1 MRKGTTALQDAAK
14 ARKLSDALRALLS
27 IQAVLK
33 SSAPQQEPAQ
43 EDMLAACTA
52 LATSLS
58 IAQGLLSPIASKQDG
73 KSASMV
79 TDFVISSVAWVE
91 QLSPSKPAGSQL
103 LQGYTLLT
111 AMVCKLGAAFLF
123 DPRMVGAMGGPG
135 FKSAA
140 EAVRAALAK
149 MCDFSAEQLGR
160 SWTAVSIEPG
170 PHQPGSEADAVVLQ
184 GRELVAAVFVGLNNI
199 GRLAQQ
205 MMGNTNQPVELR
217 SLRNV
222 NLGWKN
228 LTDLLCRKLPP
239 GCRQTCVTESQTQL
253 LLGGCLDI
261 LLSELAVFAANPR
274 IDRLSPPLDPFL
286 TQVLHFWQSNITRT
300 VEEFFTHV
308 SPSNRQKVLAASLAA
323 YTCLEAAEEASSSPH
338 AGPLSPTASAQA
350 ADPKQGQGPG
360 QAGSN
365 GAAAPP
371 GARGAGQ
378 AGAGASSRAE
388 ALQGLASRVAP
399 RLSHMVLVLMDLGAQ
414 EPGPG
419 ACMRQWAL
427 ECAAG
432 IAVSLAPLLQGPQTE
447 SESAATVAA
456 AGAAGTAAVAAGAAA
471 AAAAAAEAATSPG
484 GMAGAGSSGAGEG
497 PSSEQQ
503 GRLALML
510 ALAAQCCSRPAG
522 YGPVTL
528 LTLGRHLLPAL
539 LALMLRCHGPQVL
552 HCYGPLLALAQ
563 AASPSAPHALPAPS
577 LYHTTA
583 PDPTPTTPTSAPAPS
598 TSPPLSMARAAKLL
612 GEVVQAG
619 VGLLLA
625 TSTAR
630 EQAGCQPEPLVLE
643 PFDAALHETL
653 AQLCLLACSPNP
665 VMARLATD
673 MLCAATGAMGEACAA
688 RLLVEVGG
696 LLGGVAGAEAAQL
709 LQGMLGPGAEAGGLG
724 GLGQQGKADSQ
735 GMARG
740 GGEGTELL
748 KVVGVLGLAETRP
761 LVLLLGSLVQASPP
775 AAVRQAYLCLQLH
788 SQCLVPCS
796 VPSAPSA
803 PTLGSQQ
810 QGAGQGGCS
819 SLDLA
824 ASASRT
830 CLWQAFAS
838 QGPKTAT
845 CSAAAAAGAAGAAWP
860 GQGQQQGQGD
870 MAGPGG
876 RLGAAGG
883 GAVQELQARLDALR
897 QEVEAVSGQLRVAVV
912 HVWGAGTAGRLG
924 GREVLALSLQLCG
937 AGAPALLTRHTAH
950 CLGWLLEGQAAS
962 VDALLQ
968 AAGPGQARLLGPE
981 GGWGGWLDK
990 RVHSFL
996 ILTCLCA
1003 VCNTLRLVATS
1014 ALAVAQAAAS
1024 CLTQQQT
1031 HLAHTSHL
1039 TRAASAPLNQPPT
1052 LPGSAADKPSSF
1064 PALEACMAPALRLLA
1079 TLLACSKFHAAAT
1092 ITSTSNGSNGGGGG
1106 GGGRADSPILPR
1118 SVLAALAAG
1127 PLGSALQASPS
1138 ARPHAIPLIVAC
1150 AALLDPTPVSLVHD
1164 MLHTCL
1170 EEQKVEP
1177 ETSEPG
1183 LVRPAS
1189 RGHWALQHEALAAVA
1204 GCLRE
1209 ARSRALATQLMLPCM
1224 MPSQQQQQGRQGT
1237 SLPNL
1242 FQTYGRQQ
1250 LVGEGAGPMSHAQL
1264 QQQAHEEQQLAR
1276 LLHSSCQ
1283 GRQGG
1288 IEQQNAVAG
1297 IADNLAQCLGQIQ
1310 QAVAAFSSEAAAS
1323 RGQQAKHKRPWEP
1336 AGDDGPGQHIGTA
1349 GLRAWGSGNAGI
1361 EDHHPHADASGEAGQ
1376 NGRNGSGASGQLNK
1390 LAAAGAT
1397 QVAAVRKQLDI
1408 LQSVV
1413 SSLLS
1418 PASGSSSGH
1427 DTATGP
1433 GCGQGIGSLV
1443 AVTNT
1448 PSSPAL
1454 PAMDPGS
1461 SGVTDCVGV
1470 AGLKG
1475 TWWVRMASGSRTTP
1489 AP

>member
-1 MRKGTTALQDAAK
+1 
-14 ARKLSDALRALLS
+14 
-27 IQAVLK
+27 
-33 SSAPQQEPAQ
+33 
-43 EDMLAACTA
+43 
-52 LATSLS
+52 
-58 IAQGLLSPIASKQDG
+58 
-73 KSASMV
+73 
-79 TDFVISSVAWVE
+79 
-91 QLSPSKPAGSQL
+91 
-103 LQGYTLLT
+103 
-111 AMVCKLGAAFLF
+111 
-123 DPRMVGAMGGPG
+123 
-135 FKSAA
+135 
-140 EAVRAALAK
+140 
-149 MCDFSAEQLGR
+149 
-160 SWTAVSIEPG
+160 
-170 PHQPGSEADAVVLQ
+170 
-184 GRELVAAVFVGLNNI
+184 
-199 GRLAQQ
+199 
-205 MMGNTNQPVELR
+205 
-217 SLRNV
+217 
-222 NLGWKN
+222 
-228 LTDLLCRKLPP
+228 
-239 GCRQTCVTESQTQL
+239 
-253 LLGGCLDI
+253 
-261 LLSELAVFAANPR
+261 
-274 IDRLSPPLDPFL
+274 
-286 TQVLHFWQSNITRT
+286 
-300 VEEFFTHV
+300 
-308 SPSNRQKVLAASLAA
+308 
-323 YTCLEAAEEASSSPH
+323 
-338 AGPLSPTASAQA
+338 
-350 ADPKQGQGPG
+350 
-360 QAGSN
+360 
-365 GAAAPP
+365 
-371 GARGAGQ
+371 
-378 AGAGASSRAE
+378 
-388 ALQGLASRVAP
+388 
-399 RLSHMVLVLMDLGAQ
+399 
-414 EPGPG
+414 
-419 ACMRQWAL
+419 
-427 ECAAG
+427 
-432 IAVSLAPLLQGPQTE
+432 
-447 SESAATVAA
+447 
-456 AGAAGTAAVAAGAAA
+456 
-471 AAAAAAEAATSPG
+471 
-484 GMAGAGSSGAGEG
+484 
-497 PSSEQQ
+497 
-503 GRLALML
+503 
-510 ALAAQCCSRPAG
+510 
-522 YGPVTL
+522 
-528 LTLGRHLLPAL
+528 
-539 LALMLRCHGPQVL
+539 
-552 HCYGPLLALAQ
+552 
-563 AASPSAPHALPAPS
+563 
-577 LYHTTA
+577 
-583 PDPTPTTPTSAPAPS
+583 
-598 TSPPLSMARAAKLL
+598 MARAAKLL

-630 EQAGCQPEPLVLE
+630 EQATCQPEPLVLE

-653 AQLCLLACSPNP
+653 AQWCLLACSPHP

-688 RLLVEVGG
+688 RLLVE
-696 LLGGVAGAEAAQL
+696 
-709 LQGMLGPGAEAGGLG
+709 
-724 GLGQQGKADSQ
+724 
-735 GMARG
+735 
-740 GGEGTELL
+740 
-748 KVVGVLGLAETRP
+748 
-761 LVLLLGSLVQASPP
+761 ASPP

-788 SQCLVPCS
+788 SQCLTPCS
-796 VPSAPSA
+796 APPTPSA

-810 QGAGQGGCS
+810 QGAGHGGCS

-830 CLWQAFAS
+830 CLWQAFAA
-838 QGPKTAT
+838 QGPKSAT
-845 CSAAAAAGAAGAAWP
+845 CSAAAGAAAGAAGAAWP

-897 QEVEAVSGQLRVAVV
+897 QEVEAV
-912 HVWGAGTAGRLG
+912 
-924 GREVLALSLQLCG
+924 LALSLQLCG

-981 GGWGGWLDK
+981 
-990 RVHSFL
+990 
-996 ILTCLCA
+996 

-1031 HLAHTSHL
+1031 HLTHTSHL

-1052 LPGSAADKPSSF
+1052 LPGSAADGPSSF

-1092 ITSTSNGSNGGGGG
+1092 TTSTSNGSNGGG

-1118 SVLAALAAG
+1118 SILAALAAG

-1170 EEQKVEP
+1170 EEQGVEP
-1177 ETSEPG
+1177 VTSEPG
-1183 LVRPAS
+1183 LVGPAS

-1250 LVGEGAGPMSHAQL
+1250 LVGEGAGLVSPAQL

-1276 LLHSSCQ
+1276 LLPSSCQ

-1288 IEQQNAVAG
+1288 SEQQTAVAG

-1336 AGDDGPGQHIGTA
+1336 AGDDDPGQHTGTA

-1397 QVAAVRKQLDI
+1397 QVTAVRKQLDI

-1427 DTATGP
+1427 DTAMGP
-1433 GCGQGIGSLV
+1433 GRGQGIGSLV
-1443 AVTNT
+1443 AVTNSKNAADAARARSIAASLGGDI
-1448 PSSPAL
+1448 SSLA
-1454 PAMDPGS
+1454 AMARS
-1461 SGVTDCVGV
+1461 LAQVLQAFSK
-1470 AGLKG
+1470 A
-1475 TWWVRMASGSRTTP
+1475 A
-1489 AP
+1489 